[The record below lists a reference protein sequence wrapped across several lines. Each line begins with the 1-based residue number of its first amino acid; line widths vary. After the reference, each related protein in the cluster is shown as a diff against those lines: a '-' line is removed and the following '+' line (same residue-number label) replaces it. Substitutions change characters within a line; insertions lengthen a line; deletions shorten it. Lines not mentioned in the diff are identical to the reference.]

1 MKQILCVGGRCIAG
15 YVRRGGLPVATAVED
30 SKVMLMGLTI
40 AVGVASVLVVL
51 LICDNIRARV
61 EASRKERILAEY
73 KHEATARE
81 ERLFEQLNDYAT
93 RELRLLSDLRET
105 TFEKEEAERK
115 LLNNNSGGPLNLF
128 QIGHKEKQRVR
139 SLSEVGADELDSA
152 SDVYVANSPGGSLLA
167 SQLPSRR
174 NSRAGSVVGSQHGRN
189 SAENI
194 IACGATGGPLPG
206 SMPPPPPPRKSTSLL
221 SGFMDGITNA
231 KASEPKGGLT
241 SPSSIQGDYSESPVA
256 KVASP
261 KRPALA
267 PRMGNEIIWGA

>member
-1 MKQILCVGGRCIAG
+1 
-15 YVRRGGLPVATAVED
+15 
-30 SKVMLMGLTI
+30 MLMGLTI

-51 LICDNIRARV
+51 LICDNIRHSGGF
-61 EASRKERILAEY
+61 EKERILAEY

-206 SMPPPPPPRKSTSLL
+206 SMPPPPPRKSTSLL

-241 SPSSIQGDYSESPVA
+241 SPSSIQGDFSESPVA